1 MNPTDAL
8 RVLADPGGHC
18 AHFVPGSEYAG
29 RVWLPVVGP
38 ASWTTW
44 QVLARNATLHPGGW
58 TTSLDELSALVGLG
72 SPQGNQSGIARA
84 LRRLDRFRIVR
95 PLGDARLVVRC
106 SLPFV
111 TPAQLERLPAVVQ
124 AVHHQLHDRHTAFCP
139 GRTPPASVA

>member
-1 MNPTDAL
+1 
-8 RVLADPGGHC
+8 VLADPGGRC

-29 RVWLPVVGP
+29 RVWLPIVGP
-38 ASWTTW
+38 ASWTTR

-58 TTSLDELSALVGLG
+58 TSSLEELSALVGLG

-95 PLGDARLVVRC
+95 ALGDARLVVRC

-124 AVHHQLHDRHTAFCP
+124 AVHHQLHDRHIAFCP
-139 GRTPPASVA
+139 GRRPPASVA